1 MEIFSQST
9 TVAGKQVHFLTANP
23 QSKQAVLLL
32 HGASFSSATWQEIG
46 TLETLAAAGY
56 QATAIDLPGFGRSET
71 VSASPEGWM
80 SELFDQLKVEAP
92 ILLAAS
98 MSGGYALPFIT
109 SHPQRISG
117 FVAIAP
123 VGIPSYGE
131 HLQKI
136 TAPVLAVWG
145 ENDNLIPI
153 SDAELLVKS
162 VKQGQLI
169 VIPNGTHAPY
179 MSEPQLFNQNLLQ
192 FVDSC
197 FRETTNK
204 DQP

>member
-9 TVAGKQVHFLTANP
+9 TVADKQVHFLTANP
-23 QSKQAVLLL
+23 QSKQAVLML

-46 TLETLAAAGY
+46 TLEALASAGY
-56 QATAIDLPGFGRSET
+56 QAIAVDLPGFGQSE
-71 VSASPEGWM
+71 SASVPPKVWM
-80 SELFDQLKVEAP
+80 GELFDQLEVESP

-109 SHPQRISG
+109 SQAGRIAG
-117 FVAIAP
+117 FVAVAP
-123 VGIPSYGE
+123 VGISTHTE
-131 HLQKI
+131 NLRLI

-145 ENDNLIPI
+145 EHDNLIPI

-169 VIPNGTHAPY
+169 VIPGGTHAPY
-179 MSEPQLFNQNLLQ
+179 MSEPGMFNQKLLE
-192 FVDSC
+192 FAAMC
-197 FRETTNK
+197 FQENDK
-204 DQP
+204 